1 MKTVNVK
8 ASREYNVC
16 IERGILKNSGE
27 MISSVHKPCK
37 AMLISD
43 TNVAPLYA
51 KTVTDSLCA
60 CGFEV
65 VSFIIEAGE
74 ESKNAVNLAL
84 IWEALAENSLTRSDI
99 IVALGGGV
107 VGDLS
112 GFAAATYLRGIEYI
126 QIPTTLLAMV
136 DSSVGGK
143 TAVDLKAGKNL
154 AGAFYQPSLVI
165 CDPDALNTLSPQIYS
180 DGMAEVIK
188 YGFINRPGL
197 LSLLESDF
205 DIADVIEICV
215 EDKRDIVS
223 LDEKDHGLRQL
234 LNLGHTVGHGIERC
248 SGYSI
253 THGSAVAAGMAI
265 ITRAAIN
272 AGICK
277 NDVLEVL
284 IKLLEKF
291 NLPTSCEFTAQEI
304 CNAAF
309 NDKKRKGNRITL
321 VIPEELG
328 KSVLAA
334 YDVDKLLDF
343 ISGAW
348 KND

>member
-16 IERGILKNSGE
+16 IERGILKNAGE
-27 MISSVHKPCK
+27 MIAAVHKPCK
-37 AMLISD
+37 AMIISD
-43 TNVAPLYA
+43 TNVAPLYE
-51 KTVTDSLCA
+51 KTVTDSLRA
-60 CGFEV
+60 SGFET

-74 ESKNAVNLAL
+74 ESKNAANLAF
-84 IWEALAENSLTRSDI
+84 IWESLAENSLTRSDI

-165 CDPDALNTLSPQIYS
+165 CDPEALNTLSPQVYS

-223 LDEKDHGLRQL
+223 LDEKDNGLRQL

-253 THGSAVAAGMAI
+253 THGSAVAAGMVI
-265 ITRAAIN
+265 ITRAAIR
-272 AGICK
+272 AGICE
-277 NDVLEVL
+277 NVVLEVL
-284 IKLLEKF
+284 IRLLEKF
-291 NLPTSCEFTAQEI
+291 SLPTSCDFTVQEI
-304 CNAAF
+304 CSAAF

-321 VIPEELG
+321 VIPEKLG
-328 KSVLAA
+328 KSELVP

-348 KND
+348 END